1 MIELLIISLLLLVL
15 SGILNLWLIWQKVK
29 INEILLKNEKEI
41 YVLKESSKDLIN
53 KNNKLLQEIKDKE
66 EKFDKQY
73 AELFEKYTKSMHNSA
88 EYQTKV
94 AEYEGQLG
102 KLKFL
107 ENEIDNNQKLLEGKK
122 VELANLSSTAA
133 EILLNEQTKL
143 AHIKELELSIKEA
156 ERRNSEVEN
165 KYDDLMAAI
174 DLVKKELDN
183 LTHLKN
189 SVLAIEEG
197 NGHQW
202 SFTLTDEKKRFVTLI
217 ETLIHE
223 YGAAIPELRTG
234 LAKIEWSNVW
244 LPQVQQLCSR
254 EGLDGRGGIYKLTS
268 KTDERICYI
277 GQAVNIKDR
286 WYTHIK
292 KMVGVEARGSERLYE
307 YRPDELTWEVVEFKE
322 GNLDSDE
329 KYWIDYY
336 KCREIG
342 LNKKR

>member
-1 MIELLIISLLLLVL
+1 MIILLIISV
-15 SGILNLWLIWQKVK
+15 ILNLWLIYQKVK
-29 INEILLKNEKEI
+29 IEENLLKIGNDFSELRQNLIEERNKYSRLNGQYQQLNIYYGHLKDEKDQIANELYRLQLDIQENEHK
-41 YVLKESSKDLIN
+41 
-53 KNNKLLQEIKDKE
+53 KLLI
-66 EKFDKQY
+66 
-73 AELFEKYTKSMHNSA
+73 T
-88 EYQTKV
+88 
-94 AEYEGQLG
+94 
-102 KLKFL
+102 
-107 ENEIDNNQKLLEGKK
+107 EIDAQIEELYKLVDDKK

-133 EILLNEQTKL
+133 EILLNEQAKL

-156 ERRNSEVEN
+156 ERRNLEVEN
-165 KYDDLMAAI
+165 KYNELMVAI
-174 DLVKKELDN
+174 DVVKNELTN

-202 SFTLTDEKKRFVTLI
+202 SFTLTDEKKRFITLI

-292 KMVGVEARGSERLYE
+292 KMVGVEAKGSERLYE

-336 KCREIG
+336 KCKEIG

>member
-1 MIELLIISLLLLVL
+1 MV
-15 SGILNLWLIWQKVK
+15 
-29 INEILLKNEKEI
+29 KNE
-41 YVLKESSKDLIN
+41 L
-53 KNNKLLQEIKDKE
+53 
-66 EKFDKQY
+66 
-73 AELFEKYTKSMHNSA
+73 T
-88 EYQTKV
+88 
-94 AEYEGQLG
+94 
-102 KLKFL
+102 
-107 ENEIDNNQKLLEGKK
+107 
-122 VELANLSSTAA
+122 
-133 EILLNEQTKL
+133 
-143 AHIKELELSIKEA
+143 
-156 ERRNSEVEN
+156 
-165 KYDDLMAAI
+165 
-174 DLVKKELDN
+174 N

-254 EGLDGRGGIYKLTS
+254 EGLDGRSGIYKLTS

-292 KMVGVEARGSERLYE
+292 KMVGVEAKGAERLYE
-307 YRPDELTWEVVEFKE
+307 YRPDELTWEVVEFKD
-322 GNLDSDE
+322 GSLDSDE

-336 KCREIG
+336 KCKEIG

>member
-1 MIELLIISLLLLVL
+1 MIIVIVLLIISI
-15 SGILNLWLIWQKVK
+15 ILNLWLIWQKRK

-41 YVLKESSKDLIN
+41 HDLKDNWLKELDKNSKLSGQYQQLNIYYDHLKDEKN
-53 KNNKLLQEIKDKE
+53 KIANELYHLQLDIQEKEHKKLLITEMDAQIE
-66 EKFDKQY
+66 ELY
-73 AELFEKYTKSMHNSA
+73 
-88 EYQTKV
+88 
-94 AEYEGQLG
+94 
-102 KLKFL
+102 KLV
-107 ENEIDNNQKLLEGKK
+107 DDKK

-156 ERRNSEVEN
+156 ERRNLEVEN

-202 SFTLTDEKKRFVTLI
+202 SFSLTDEKKRFVTLI
-217 ETLIHE
+217 ETLIRE

-234 LAKIEWSNVW
+234 LAKIEWSSVW

-254 EGLDGRGGIYKLTS
+254 EGLDERAGIYKLTS

-277 GQAVNIKDR
+277 GQAQSIKDR

-292 KMVGVEARGSERLYE
+292 KMVGVEAKGSERLYE

-336 KCREIG
+336 KCKEIG

>member
-1 MIELLIISLLLLVL
+1 MIVIVVLLIISI
-15 SGILNLWLIWQKVK
+15 ILNLWLIWQKRK

-41 YVLKESSKDLIN
+41 HDLENNWLKELDKNSKLHGQMRQSDIYYEELKKEKNDLAN
-53 KNNKLLQEIKDKE
+53 EL
-66 EKFDKQY
+66 Y
-73 AELFEKYTKSMHNSA
+73 A
-88 EYQTKV
+88 
-94 AEYEGQLG
+94 
-102 KLKFL
+102 LKT
-107 ENEIDNNQKLLEGKK
+107 NLLEQEHQQVLANDLNAQIEELYKLVENKK

-133 EILLNEQTKL
+133 EILLNEQAKL

-165 KYDDLMAAI
+165 KYDELMATI
-174 DLVKKELDN
+174 GVVKNELTN

-336 KCREIG
+336 KCKEIG
-342 LNKKR
+342 LNKKH

>member
-1 MIELLIISLLLLVL
+1 MLVEWIVTIILLIL
-15 SGILNLWLIWQKVK
+15 SVVLNLWLIYQKVK
-29 INEILLKNEKEI
+29 TEEILIKIGNDFSELRQ
-41 YVLKESSKDLIN
+41 DLIEERN
-53 KNNKLLQEIKDKE
+53 KYSKLNGQYQQLNIYYGHLKDEKNQIANELYHLQLDIQENEHKKLLITEMETQIE
-66 EKFDKQY
+66 ELY
-73 AELFEKYTKSMHNSA
+73 
-88 EYQTKV
+88 
-94 AEYEGQLG
+94 
-102 KLKFL
+102 KLV
-107 ENEIDNNQKLLEGKK
+107 ENKK

-156 ERRNSEVEN
+156 ERRNLEVED
-165 KYDDLMAAI
+165 KYNDLMASI
-174 DLVKKELDN
+174 GVVKNELTN

-254 EGLDGRGGIYKLTS
+254 EGLDDRGGIYKLTS

-336 KCREIG
+336 KCKEIG

>member
-1 MIELLIISLLLLVL
+1 MMLAVAIILLIISV
-15 SGILNLWLIWQKVK
+15 ILNLWLIYQKVK
-29 INEILLKNEKEI
+29 TEENLIKIGNDFSELRQSLMEERNKYSKLNGQYQQLNIYYGHLKDEKNKIANELYALKTN
-41 YVLKESSKDLIN
+41 
-53 KNNKLLQEIKDKE
+53 
-66 EKFDKQY
+66 
-73 AELFEKYTKSMHNSA
+73 
-88 EYQTKV
+88 
-94 AEYEGQLG
+94 
-102 KLKFL
+102 
-107 ENEIDNNQKLLEGKK
+107 LLEQEHQQVLADELNAQIEELYKLVDDKK

-156 ERRNSEVEN
+156 ERRNLEVEN

-174 DLVKKELDN
+174 GLVKKELDN

-202 SFTLTDEKKRFVTLI
+202 SFSLTDEKKRFVTLI
-217 ETLIHE
+217 ETLIRE
-223 YGAAIPELRTG
+223 YGAAISELRTG

-254 EGLDGRGGIYKLTS
+254 EGLDGRGGIYRLTS

-307 YRPDELTWEVVEFKE
+307 YRPDELTWEVVEFKD